1 MNERGNTSADKDYK
15 QSEIVN
21 DLAEGQVKAV
31 QLTNGTYITEKLAKS
46 MTKAQAAALEAFPE
60 QMTPLVYQDVID
72 AFGGKTEVDFN
83 LLPRNYFQ
91 LGYEK
96 AEKDILS
103 TIESRLSEI
112 IGDAQPRPAL
122 RAELEELI
130 KRIKDGKY

>member
-1 MNERGNTSADKDYK
+1 
-15 QSEIVN
+15 
-21 DLAEGQVKAV
+21 
-31 QLTNGTYITEKLAKS
+31 
-46 MTKAQAAALEAFPE
+46 MTKEERA
-60 QMTPLVYQDVID
+60 Y
-72 AFGGKTEVDFN
+72 
-83 LLPRNYFQ
+83 NYASTRKATKFQ
-91 LGYEK
+91 VGAIAKFYNDGYEQ

>member
-1 MNERGNTSADKDYK
+1 
-15 QSEIVN
+15 
-21 DLAEGQVKAV
+21 
-31 QLTNGTYITEKLAKS
+31 
-46 MTKAQAAALEAFPE
+46 MTKAEQRALERFPE

-83 LLPRNYFQ
+83 LLPRSYFQ

-96 AEKDILS
+96 AEKDILAI
-103 TIESRLSEI
+103 IELRLSEI

-130 KRIKDGKY
+130 KRINDGK